1 MGFWGN
7 ISKLIDLTLT
17 HGSGNILILLRNE
30 LESKINYLENQ
41 LRFSDTNQGLRISD
55 LEKELSDAKYEI
67 DTLQNLIRG
76 ERSKNGLL
84 ENKVSDKEK
93 YITSIETEYDR
104 LKKIEQLAKSLEKDF
119 TRTLSDNKNQQL
131 KNEALGKE
139 NLRLKQI
146 ESLARNIESEVANMK
161 SKLQAKEQDVIR
173 KDSEVV
179 SLSQKL
185 ANLETALQNE
195 RMRHSE
201 EIKRIAKE
209 EREKVMKQV
218 SDAVIESV
226 VPIIKSD
233 RNPIPDRVLFD
244 EVNENKQKLFIRE
257 ERMEANTKLSEIQ
270 VRQAQHEAKQAQYE
284 VKVEKGLM
292 QIREEKML
300 VDYGRIQ
307 NELMS
312 YELTMR
318 DYIQNKQVEFM
329 KHELAMQTY
338 MVEMSKNIVIAD
350 GKLLES
356 EKNKMLVLEQVA
368 QMGIE
373 IKKQETY
380 LEKSLLLAERLK
392 FDADKQNFVNQQQE
406 EQITLAIGRFDV
418 DYSNKMLDIS
428 RKELDLE
435 KLNFSNLQF
444 QDNIKNVLI
453 DFQTEYERNKLE
465 LERSMHGIEKGSFTN
480 QVESVMLEMQKQ
492 TFDIQN
498 HLKSLAYERQ
508 DLDMY
513 FREKQVA
520 LGDDYNKVHNATL
533 QNERIL
539 DKIDF
544 ERRDMQM
551 QDKMESLKFQFSA
564 AMDNARFQYQ
574 SQMANMQNQM
584 SGQQNRIE
592 KESIKNAQL
601 QLQNTRL
608 KDSVNQYYGRKK

>member
-1 MGFWGN
+1 M
-7 ISKLIDLTLT
+7 
-17 HGSGNILILLRNE
+17 ILLRNE

-55 LEKELSDAKYEI
+55 LEKELSDAKFEI
-67 DTLQNLIRG
+67 DTLENLIRG
-76 ERSKNGLL
+76 EKSKNELL
-84 ENKVSDKEK
+84 ENKVSDKDQ
-93 YITSIETEYDR
+93 YISSIETDYDR

-119 TRTLSDNKNQQL
+119 TMTLSDNKNQQL

-233 RNPIPDRVLFD
+233 KNPIPDRVLFD

-480 QVESVMLEMQKQ
+480 QVESAMLEMQKQ

-520 LGDDYNKVHNATL
+520 LGNDYNKVHNATL

-544 ERRDMQM
+544 ERRDTQM